1 MHFLCNCEQQ
11 PCLQSL
17 MFKLTFKRPGG
28 LWQWT
33 LLCLCGGVWMTTQSG
48 MSQPKQGERIAAQEG
63 REGLG
68 DWLHRGKIA
77 QIGKYP

>member
-1 MHFLCNCEQQ
+1 
-11 PCLQSL
+11 
-17 MFKLTFKRPGG
+17 
-28 LWQWT
+28 
-33 LLCLCGGVWMTTQSG
+33 MTTQSG

-63 REGLG
+63 REGMG